1 MSDRE
6 EAPGRRAIR
15 SFVMRAGRM
24 TSGQQRALDLLWPRF
39 GIEYADQPLDL
50 DALFA
55 RRAPRVVEI
64 GFGNGEHLA
73 ALAARRPADDFVGVE
88 VHPPGVGHLL
98 QLIEKCGLANVRVS
112 RHDAIEVLQQQI
124 APGSLAELHLLFPDP
139 WHKSRHH
146 KRRIVNPAFAALVA
160 ARLVPGGRF
169 HLATDWQ
176 PYAQQ
181 MLEVLDV
188 EPLLANA
195 HGRGG
200 FAPRDS
206 REPTRFERR
215 GHRLG
220 HGVWDL
226 EYSRVC

>member
-1 MSDRE
+1 MGEPDE
-6 EAPGRRAIR
+6 PPRRAIR

-24 TSGQQRALDLLWPRF
+24 TSAQQKALEVSWPRF
-39 GIEYADQPLDL
+39 GVDFGDTPLDL

-73 ALAARRPADDFVGVE
+73 ALAARRPDCDFLGVE

-98 QLIEKCGLANVRVS
+98 QLIEKNALTNVRVS
-112 RHDAIEVLQQQI
+112 RHDAVEVLEHQV
-124 APGSLAELHLLFPDP
+124 APGSLAEVHLLFPDP
-139 WHKSRHH
+139 WHKARHH
-146 KRRIVNPAFAALVA
+146 KRRILNAPF
-160 ARLVPGGRF
+160 ARLVASRLTPGGLF
-169 HLATDWQ
+169 HLATDWE

-181 MLEVLDV
+181 MIEVLEA
-188 EPLLANA
+188 EPLFINRA
-195 HGRGG
+195 GRGQ

-206 REPTRFERR
+206 RAPTRFERR
-215 GHRLG
+215 GERLG

-226 EYSRVC
+226 DYLRA